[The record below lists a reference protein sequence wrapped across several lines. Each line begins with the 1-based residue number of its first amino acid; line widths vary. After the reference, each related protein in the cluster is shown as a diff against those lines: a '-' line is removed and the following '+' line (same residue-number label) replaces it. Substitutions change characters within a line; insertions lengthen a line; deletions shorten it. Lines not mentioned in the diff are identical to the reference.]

1 MASAYSQDLRER
13 VIDAVMLDEM
23 SCRAAAGRFGVSVS
37 SAIKWVQR
45 VRRTGE
51 RGPVGTGGHRPS
63 VLAPERDWVLAVLVA
78 DPGITLAALSER
90 LFSERKVRADL
101 SMLSRFLRR
110 EGLTYKKRRFTPAS
124 KTART
129 WPEGGG
135 NGRLARAGSIPPG

>member
-13 VIDAVMLDEM
+13 VIDAVLVDGM
-23 SCRAAAGRFGVSVS
+23 SCRAAARRFGVSVS

-63 VLAPERDWVLAVLVA
+63 VLAPERDWLLKELAA

-90 LFSERKVRADL
+90 LLSERKVRADL

-124 KTART
+124 RTART
-129 WPEGGG
+129 WPAGGG
-135 NGRLARAGSIPPG
+135 NGRLARAGSIPHG

>member
-13 VIDAVMLDEM
+13 VIDAVLVDGM
-23 SCRAAAGRFGVSVS
+23 SCRAAARRFGVSVS

-51 RGPVGTGGHRPS
+51 RGPAGTGGHRPS
-63 VLAPERDWVLAVLVA
+63 VLAPERDWLLAVLVA
-78 DPGITLAALSER
+78 DPGITLAALAKRLLNER
-90 LFSERKVRADL
+90 NVRADP

-124 KTART
+124 RTVRT
-129 WPEGGG
+129 WPEGGS